1 MALTATEITLL
12 TAMVECIQTLV
23 ARLNDSRSSNAIS
36 EDCSQSLT
44 QKLTDVVAE

>member
-12 TAMVECIQTLV
+12 TSIVECIQTLV
-23 ARLNDSRSSNAIS
+23 ARLNDARPSNSIS

-44 QKLTDVVAE
+44 QKLADVVAE